1 MPYTNCKAH
10 MEFIDTT
17 AVADGVASSQD
28 NAEIGSLELLKQE
41 KSYPAYAI
49 PDLNRFLLDGS
60 REVLDA
66 ESRLPFVSDM
76 VSGGDCF
83 FAVAPVLT
91 VTFTTVHTS
100 AGITLNFVDDYP
112 TEIRI
117 TWYDLESVKWIKRT
131 FYPDGLKFFCRHQVE
146 NYGRVVI
153 EFIKT
158 RLPGQRVQLTFM
170 KYGSE
175 IQWSGSDI
183 HSASITEEVDVTG
196 ATIPVNK
203 AEISILD
210 EANEFELANHSG
222 VWKSIQKRQI
232 VTITEEMSDQD
243 VVCGTLYI
251 DTWKIDKNIVSFSLI
266 DLIGLLDKTKFY
278 KGEVYNDCPA
288 GSIIDSIMES
298 ARVEDYSISEEVAE
312 MLLSGHIPVCT
323 HRDAL
328 QQVVFA
334 CGAVADCS
342 RQGGISIYIPNRQ
355 INSIIGTNRKF
366 MGTTIELDEY
376 VSGVAL
382 TYANYIPASETE
394 DIYSDTLPEGISMIE
409 FTDPYMSSSITVTAG
424 TITDVGANFVKVSMA
439 ASGACTISG
448 RRYES
453 RKITYTAK
461 VDIVEA
467 GEEENTLSFEG
478 CTLFNGERVKE
489 AAGRLLDY
497 YQMRQIVKIRYL
509 IGTEKTGDWVN
520 IMDVKGSM
528 ATTGISQQT
537 IDLAGGFI
545 ATATCRG
552 YSKIVT
558 ERNYA
563 GEFYTGERGII

>member
-28 NAEIGSLELLKQE
+28 NAEMGKLELLKQE
-41 KSYPAYAI
+41 KSYPSYAI

-60 REVLDA
+60 REVLNA
-66 ESRLPFVSDM
+66 ESSLSFVSDM
-76 VSGGDCF
+76 VSGGDCI

-91 VTFTTVHTS
+91 VAFTTVHTS

-112 TEIRI
+112 TEVRI
-117 TWYDLESVKWIKRT
+117 TWYDLESVKWIKKT
-131 FYPDGLKFFCRHQVE
+131 FYPDGLKYFCRHQVE

-158 RLPGQRVQLTFM
+158 RLPGQRVQLAYV
-170 KYGSE
+170 KYGAE
-175 IQWSGSDI
+175 IKWSGSSI
-183 HSASITEEVDVTG
+183 KSASITEEVDVTS

-222 VWKSIQKRQI
+222 VWKSIQKRQS
-232 VTITEEMSDQD
+232 VTITEELSDQD

-251 DTWKIDKNIVSFSLI
+251 DTWKMDKNIVSFSLI

-278 KGEVYNDCPA
+278 NGEVYNDCPA
-288 GSIIDSIMES
+288 GSIIDAIMES
-298 ARVEDYSISEEVAE
+298 ARVEDYTISEEVAE

-323 HRDAL
+323 HREAL

-342 RQGGISIYIPNRQ
+342 RQGGISIYIPGRQ

-376 VSGVAL
+376 VSGVAI

-394 DIYSDTLPEGISMIE
+394 EIYSGTLPDGISVIE
-409 FTDPYMSSSITVTAG
+409 FTDPYMSSSITVTVG
-424 TITDVGANFVKVSMA
+424 TIADVGANFVKVFMA
-439 ASGACTISG
+439 APGACTISG

-461 VDIVEA
+461 VDVVEA
-467 GEEENTLSFEG
+467 GKEENTISFEG

-489 AAGRLLDY
+489 AAERLLNY

-520 IMDVKGSM
+520 IMDAKGSM
-528 ATTGISQQT
+528 ATTGIAQQT

-558 ERNYA
+558 DGNYA
-563 GEFYTGERGII
+563 GEFYAGERGII